1 MRINEENFIRELTKK
16 NHKALEYVINIY
28 SPIVN
33 GVIRKVL
40 NPLKNEGLIEECIS
54 DVFISVWNNTEKF
67 KGESD
72 KFKSWIGSISRYK
85 AIDYYR
91 KHKVINYEVEVI
103 EENIASDIDLEE
115 DIMKEI
121 EKSTVI
127 GLVNNLKE
135 PDRSIFIMKFFFGY
149 TSKKISEVLGITVST
164 IDTKVNRGRKKLKNQ
179 YDTTNKEGAYE

>member
-1 MRINEENFIRELTKK
+1 MKVNEENFLAELKKK
-16 NHKALEYVINIY
+16 NHKALEYVIDIY

-54 DVFISVWNNTEKF
+54 DVFISVWKHIDKFQGEPYKF
-67 KGESD
+67 KG
-72 KFKSWIGSISRYK
+72 WIGSISKYK

-91 KHKVINYEVEVI
+91 KHKVITYEVEVI
-103 EENIASDIDLEE
+103 EENTASGIDLEE
-115 DIMKEI
+115 DILLEF

-149 TSKKISEVLGITVST
+149 TSKKISEVLGITVSA
-164 IDTKVNRGRKKLKNQ
+164 IDTKVNRGRKKLKYQ
-179 YDTTNKEGAYE
+179 YDVINKEEAYE